1 MPEDEKSQETF
12 VDPASEPS
20 ENAEP
25 AQATE
30 TPAEPAAASG
40 NAIAEE
46 LLYLRAEFEN
56 YKKRMERE
64 QDRAIRFSNEKIIG
78 ELLFVIDL
86 FERALAHGASLKDGN
101 QEVKTFAEGVEMTHR
116 ELLQILSRFGVEMI
130 GNEGETFNPAW
141 HEAITQQAT
150 SEAKANTV
158 LSVVQKGC
166 RLHGRLL
173 KPAKVIVGKADPNF
187 EEKE

>member
-12 VDPASEPS
+12 VGDAAETSEKAEPS
-20 ENAEP
+20 
-25 AQATE
+25 QATE
-30 TPAEPAAASG
+30 APAEPAAAGG

-101 QEVKTFAEGVEMTHR
+101 QDVKTFAEGVEMTHR
-116 ELLQILSRFGVEMI
+116 ELLQILLRFGVEMV
-130 GNEGETFNPAW
+130 GTEGEPFNPAW
-141 HEAITQQAT
+141 HEAISQQAT
-150 SEAKANTV
+150 SESKANTV